1 MINPCD
7 DMDSVLFLVNMPGE
21 TSFTFE
27 IKSGPKVYA
36 QQIYT
41 ADGEKGFGESEFQ
54 EIFIHKNRL
63 PSGVYNV
70 IIRRNKKAIRKRY
83 WVE

>member
-1 MINPCD
+1 
-7 DMDSVLFLVNMPGE
+7 
-21 TSFTFE
+21 
-27 IKSGPKVYA
+27 VYA